1 MEQFYMNT
9 RVYMGQASLDKIIEL
24 GIGRA
29 YIICDPFMKQSGKA
43 DEIGE
48 RLKKSGADFE
58 IFSEVVPDPTI
69 TVIAN
74 GIAGMNVFRP
84 DAVIALGG
92 GSAIDTAKA
101 VAHLYGT
108 MRSENR
114 PYLVAVPTTSG
125 TGSEVTC
132 FSVITDS
139 RNQTK
144 YALRDPSLIPDAAIL
159 DPGLTTTVP
168 AHITADTGMD
178 VLTHG
183 IEAYV
188 STRANDLSDACAEKA
203 IRMVWEF
210 LERAVANGADITV
223 RERMHNASCLAG
235 IAFNGA
241 SLGLCHSLAHAL
253 GARFHLAHGCA
264 NAILLP
270 HVIAYNAGLE
280 LEDGTVALK
289 RYVEIANML
298 GISAGTDKATVH
310 GLIRQLRNLMGRIGI
325 SGQIAELGI
334 GKDEF
339 LNAIPEMA
347 EKAAADVCTE
357 TNPRI
362 PEPADFEDIY
372 KRLWKGGLHTTSP
385 C

>member
-1 MEQFYMNT
+1 
-9 RVYMGQASLDKIIEL
+9 MGELSPEKISEL
-24 GIGRA
+24 GIRKA

-43 DEIGE
+43 DEIGR
-48 RLKKSGADFE
+48 RLKQSGAGFE
-58 IFSEVVPDPTI
+58 IFSEVAPDPAI
-69 TVIAN
+69 TMIAK
-74 GIAGMNVFRP
+74 GIAGMNAFGP
-84 DAVIALGG
+84 DTVIALGG

-101 VAHLYGT
+101 VAYMYGT
-108 MRSENR
+108 MKPERR
-114 PYLVAVPTTSG
+114 PYLIAIPTTSG

-132 FSVITDS
+132 FSVITDP

-144 YALRDPSLIPDAAIL
+144 YALRDPALVPDAAFL
-159 DPGLTTTVP
+159 DPGLTMTVP

-188 STRANDLSDACAEKA
+188 STKANDFSDACAEKA
-203 IRMVWEF
+203 IRIVWGF
-210 LERAVANGADITV
+210 LERAVANGTDITA

-241 SLGLCHSLAHAL
+241 SLGLCHSMAHAL
-253 GARFHLAHGCA
+253 GARFHLPHGCA

-280 LEDGTVALK
+280 PEDGTDVWK
-289 RYVEIANML
+289 RYAELADLL
-298 GISAGTDKATVH
+298 GFSSGTDKAAVY
-310 GLIRQLRNLMGRIGI
+310 GLIRQLRKLMGRIGI

-334 GKDEF
+334 GKAEF
-339 LNAIPEMA
+339 LAAIPEMA

-362 PEPADFEDIY
+362 PVPADIEDIY
-372 KRLWKGGLHTTSP
+372 KRLWKGNGKNL
-385 C
+385 